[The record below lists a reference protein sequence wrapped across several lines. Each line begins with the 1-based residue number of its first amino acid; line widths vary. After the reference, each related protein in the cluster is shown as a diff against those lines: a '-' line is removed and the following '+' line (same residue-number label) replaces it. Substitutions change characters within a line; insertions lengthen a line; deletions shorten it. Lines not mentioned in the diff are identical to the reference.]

1 MTTVID
7 GGLST
12 ALVEQGHDLSD
23 HLWTAR
29 LLADQPEAIVAA
41 HLAYLHAGADIII
54 TASYQAS
61 VSGFVAAGF
70 DAAEAGRLVG
80 LATTLAID
88 ARQRFELVEPAAARR
103 VRVAASVGPYGAV
116 LADGSEYRGDY
127 AIDHEGLVAFH
138 RERLAL
144 LVASGADL
152 LAIETIPSAAEA
164 SAVIEALAG
173 HPHAS
178 GWITFSCRSGSET
191 CAGDRIEDAVALAT
205 TSSQVTAVG
214 VNCTAPGH
222 VEELLR
228 RAATVTDRPLV
239 TYPNSGQTWD
249 SEAKQM
255 LGEPLDLGTDGA
267 VQRWQRA
274 GATFIGG
281 CCGIGPE
288 AIARLARTVHGR

>member
-61 VSGFVAAGF
+61 VAGFVAAGF
-70 DAAEAGRLVG
+70 DAREAGRLVG

-88 ARQRFELVEPAAARR
+88 ARRRFELVEPAAARR

-127 AIDHEGLVAFH
+127 AIDHDGLVAFH

-144 LVASGADL
+144 LVASEPDL
-152 LAIETIPSAAEA
+152 LAVETIPSAAEA
-164 SAVIEALAG
+164 RAVVEALAD
-173 HPHAS
+173 HPGATA
-178 GWITFSCRSGSET
+178 WITFSCRSGHET
-191 CAGDRIEDAVALAT
+191 CAGDAIEDAVAIA
-205 TSSQVTAVG
+205 TSSPQVVAVG
-214 VNCTAPGH
+214 VNCTAPGF

-228 RAATVTDRPLV
+228 RAASMTERPLV

-249 SEAKQM
+249 SRAKQM
-255 LGEPLDLGTDGA
+255 LGEPLDLTADGA
-267 VQRWQRA
+267 VHRWQAA
-274 GATFIGG
+274 GASYIGG

-288 AIARLARTVHGR
+288 TIARLARTIRGD